1 MAPRA
6 ARTVLEAAD
15 EGDAATAAAKRP
27 RVLKRQSTEQAV
39 AKALRDNCAGMTP
52 QEVDGVRVSGKTLRE
67 KLLSDKR
74 EARIGS
80 RAEPMGRKYY
90 DGLRETY
97 SSMESPKK
105 ALLCGDDTL
114 TVNQDLFAAMLAA
127 KKTPPA
133 RHHHRHH
140 QLPHLQHHHQHV

>member
-1 MAPRA
+1 MAPKA

-52 QEVDGVRVSGKTLRE
+52 QEVDGVRVSGMTLRE

-90 DGLRETY
+90 DGLREAY
-97 SSMESPKK
+97 SS
-105 ALLCGDDTL
+105 
-114 TVNQDLFAAMLAA
+114 AACAMRPTFGTEPMVFGSRA
-127 KKTPPA
+127 PCF
-133 RHHHRHH
+133 
-140 QLPHLQHHHQHV
+140 LQKSMTA

>member
-74 EARIGS
+74 EARIGC

-90 DGLRETY
+90 DGLREAY
-97 SSMESPKK
+97 SSTESLAK
-105 ALLCGDDTL
+105 ALLCGGDTL
-114 TVNQDLFAAMLAA
+114 SVNQDLFAAMLAA

-133 RHHHRHH
+133 RHHHR
-140 QLPHLQHHHQHV
+140 QHV